1 MHGRDFYRPHQDGP
15 EYATQK
21 YKKYH
26 SRLHTGALYSKN
38 HTQTPIPPSCTT
50 VQNATAPDA
59 RKNVNRQMC
68 EHQLACLSSAPD
80 STTHRLL

>member
-1 MHGRDFYRPHQDGP
+1 MHGRDSSRPHQDGP

-59 RKNVNRQMC
+59 RKKRQ
-68 EHQLACLSSAPD
+68 SSD
-80 STTHRLL
+80 V

>member
-1 MHGRDFYRPHQDGP
+1 MHGRDSSRPHQDGS

-50 VQNATAPDA
+50 VQNATEPDA
-59 RKNVNRQMC
+59 PKNGNRLMR
-68 EHQLACLSSAPD
+68 EHQPACLSSAPN